1 MVTIEQ
7 IDEFRRRTNSSYED
21 ARFFLER
28 HQGDVLEAIIDFEK
42 AKAASGSQAKSP
54 KKGEFGRRVTEIIQK
69 GFDLRMTVEDKAA
82 NMLFTV
88 PILVLL
94 LLTPI
99 WPMIL
104 IACLGLIFLGYKL
117 GFKDIRTPTV
127 DVSHI
132 FENLGHQFQDVG
144 RQQGFRAGQQGHG
157 RQDAPQGPDRQ
168 DPPQGQTYDAQPRQA
183 PAEAG
188 APAYGTQGAVAP
200 YAPNPAHAQHP
211 QAQQVM
217 TQPPQQSQRTV
228 QPWQTAT
235 SPASSEPLNPGVERP
250 AADGFKEYTVE

>member
-157 RQDAPQGPDRQ
+157 RQD
-168 DPPQGQTYDAQPRQA
+168 PPQGQTYDAQPRQA

-188 APAYGTQGAVAP
+188 APAYGTQDAVAP

-228 QPWQTAT
+228 QPWRSAT
-235 SPASSEPLNPGVERP
+235 SPASSEPLNPAVERP